1 MDHIDEF
8 QSPNFHGLAQK
19 CFLALL
25 LFTVAVLAVR
35 GRRVALERRA
45 DCIVR
50 GVCGALCFAEY
61 SGVFHS
67 AGDGGGSAAAV
78 AADWLGDSCS
88 E

>member
-25 LFTVAVLAVR
+25 LITVAVLALR
-35 GRRVALERRA
+35 GRELRLSQGLTVL
-45 DCIVR
+45 
-50 GVCGALCFAEY
+50 FAVY
-61 SGVFHS
+61 AGLYASRNIPVSAILLVMVVGPIMPASDLAGNSSG
-67 AGDGGGSAAAV
+67 
-78 AADWLGDSCS
+78 